1 MKRLLLITL
10 IFTFSYAENK
20 LPERE
25 KIPER
30 GAFPERG
37 EIPERGTF
45 PDRNKLPERGDY
57 SMNNAVNIIPL
68 EDFFRNP
75 EMSSFQ
81 LSPNG
86 KYISYMKPWEDGN
99 RMMNVYVRPI
109 GSDEEVRITG
119 ASKRSLYGYFWLNEN
134 RIAYV
139 QDEGG
144 DENIHIY
151 AVNIDGSNNI
161 DLTPFENIQ
170 ARITDDL
177 EDNPDYMLGALN
189 KRNPRIHDVYRM
201 NVNSGEMEMIAEN
214 PGNIQGWMTDNE
226 GKLRIATTS
235 DGVNTSLLYRENET
249 EDFKPILT
257 TNFKESVSPLYFT
270 FDNQELYVASNRGR
284 DKSAIFKFDLE
295 TAKEGELI
303 FENDEVDVYGLM
315 RSKKRKKI
323 TGVSYTTDKRQMHF
337 FDEWRENL
345 QNKLESKLKGVE
357 VAISDLSKDE
367 TKAIV
372 VTYSDRSR
380 GTYYYY
386 DIEKDI
392 LNKLADL
399 SPWLDEEDMAFMKP
413 ISYKS
418 RDGLTIPGY
427 LTLPL
432 NYKQGDRI
440 PVVVNPHGGP
450 WARDNWG
457 FNSQVQF
464 LANRGYAV
472 LQMNFRGSV
481 GYGREFWEISFKQW
495 GKTMQD
501 DITDGVNW
509 LIDEGIADPDRIGI
523 YGASYG
529 GYATLA
535 GLAFTPDVYACGVDY
550 VGVSN
555 IFTLLETLPPYWEL
569 GRQMMYE
576 MIGDPDTEKE
586 LLKAASPLFHIDKIK
601 APLFVA
607 QGAND
612 PRVKQA
618 ESDQIVEALE
628 AKGIDVPY
636 MLKEDEGHGFY
647 NEQNQFDFYREMIKF
662 LDKHLKQ

>member
-1 MKRLLLITL
+1 MKNLIIALLSINIIL
-10 IFTFSYAENK
+10 FYSCQKSNE
-20 LPERE
+20 
-25 KIPER
+25 
-30 GAFPERG
+30 
-37 EIPERGTF
+37 
-45 PDRNKLPERGDY
+45 GDY
-57 SMNNAVNIIPL
+57 AMNLINSVKEIPL

-99 RMMNVYVRPI
+99 RMMNVYIREI
-109 GSDEEVRITG
+109 DSDNEIRLTS
-119 ASKRSLYGYFWLNEN
+119 ASERSLYGYGWLNDE

-139 QDEGG
+139 QDKGG
-144 DENIHIY
+144 DQNIHIY
-151 AVNIDGSNNI
+151 AVNIDGKNNI

-170 ARITDDL
+170 ARITDNL
-177 EDNPDYMLGALN
+177 EDDPNFILVAIN
-189 KRNPRIHDVYRM
+189 KRNARIHDVYRL
-201 NVNSGEMEMIAEN
+201 NVNSGEMQMIAEN
-214 PGNIQGWMTDNE
+214 PGNISGWMTDND

-235 DGVNTSLLYRENET
+235 DGVNSSLLYRESESD
-249 EDFKPILT
+249 EFKSILT

-270 FDNQELYVASNRGR
+270 FDNKELYVSSNRGR
-284 DKSAIFKFDLE
+284 DKSAIFKFDLNQ
-295 TAKEGELI
+295 AKEYELI

-323 TGVSYTTDKRQMHF
+323 TGVSYTTDKRQTHF
-337 FDEWRENL
+337 FDEWRESL
-345 QNKLESKLKGVE
+345 QKKLESKLEGFE
-357 VAISDLSKDE
+357 VALTDFSKDE

-372 VTYSDRSR
+372 ITYSDRSR

-386 DIEKDI
+386 DIKQDNLI
-392 LNKLADL
+392 KLADL
-399 SPWLDEEDMAFMKP
+399 SPWLNEKDMAFMTP

-432 NYKQGDRI
+432 NYKKNEKI
-440 PVVVNPHGGP
+440 PVIINPHGGP

-457 FNSQVQF
+457 FDSQVQF

-481 GYGREFWEISFKQW
+481 GYGRDFWEASFKQW

-535 GLAFTPDVYACGVDY
+535 GLAFTPDLYACGVDY

-576 MIGDPDTEKE
+576 MIGNPETEEE
-586 LLKAASPLFHIDKIK
+586 LLRAASPLFHIDKIK

-618 ESDQIVEALE
+618 ESDQIVNALKL
-628 AKGIDVPY
+628 KGIDVPY

-647 NEQNQFDFYREMIKF
+647 NESNQFDFYREMITF
-662 LDKHLKQ
+662 LNKHLKK

>member
-1 MKRLLLITL
+1 MAGNT
-10 IFTFSYAENK
+10 
-20 LPERE
+20 
-25 KIPER
+25 
-30 GAFPERG
+30 
-37 EIPERGTF
+37 
-45 PDRNKLPERGDY
+45 
-57 SMNNAVNIIPL
+57 MIPL
-68 EDFFRNP
+68 KNFFKNP
-75 EMSSFQ
+75 EMSSFS
-81 LSPNG
+81 LSPDG
-86 KYISYMKPWEDGN
+86 KHISYMKPWEEGN

-109 GSDEEVRITG
+109 DSNDEIRITD
-119 ASKRSLYGYFWLNEN
+119 ASKRSLYGYFWINDN

-139 QDEGG
+139 QDKGG

-151 AVNIDGSNNI
+151 AVDIDGKNNI

-177 EDNPDYMLGALN
+177 EDDPNFMLVTLN
-189 KRNPRIHDVYRM
+189 KRNPQIHDVYRLD
-201 NVNSGEMEMIAEN
+201 VNNGDMEMIAEN
-214 PGNIQGWMTDNE
+214 PGNISGWATDHD

-235 DGVNTSLLYRENET
+235 DGVNTSLLYREDESD
-249 EDFKPILT
+249 EFKSILT
-257 TNFKESVSPLYFT
+257 TNFKESVSPLFFT
-270 FDNQELYVASNRGR
+270 FDNKELYVSSNRGR
-284 DKSAIFKFDLE
+284 DKSAIFKFNLD

-303 FENDEVDVYGLM
+303 FENDKVDVYGLM
-315 RSKKRKKI
+315 ASKKRKVI
-323 TGVSYTTDKRQMHF
+323 TGVAYTTEKRQMHF
-337 FDEWRENL
+337 FDQWREDL
-345 QNKLESKLKGVE
+345 QNTLESQLKGVE
-357 VAISDLSKDE
+357 VAISNLSKDE

-386 DIEKDI
+386 DIESDN
-392 LNKLADL
+392 LTKLADL
-399 SPWLDEEDMAFMKP
+399 SPWLNENDMAYMKP
-413 ISYKS
+413 VSYQS

-432 NYKQGDRI
+432 DYKKGDKL
-440 PVVVNPHGGP
+440 PVVINPHGGP

-457 FNSQVQF
+457 FNPEIQF

-509 LIDEGIADPDRIGI
+509 LIEEGIADPDKIAI

-535 GLAFTPDVYACGVDY
+535 GLTFTPDIYACGVDY

-576 MIGDPDTEKE
+576 MIGNPETEKE
-586 LLKAASPLFHIDKIK
+586 LLQAASPLFHIDKIK
-601 APLFVA
+601 APLLVA

-618 ESDQIVEALE
+618 ESDQIVDALK

-636 MLKEDEGHGFY
+636 ILKEDEGHGFY
-647 NEQNQFDFYREMIKF
+647 NEQNQFDFYQEMEKF
-662 LDKHLKQ
+662 LNKHLMNK